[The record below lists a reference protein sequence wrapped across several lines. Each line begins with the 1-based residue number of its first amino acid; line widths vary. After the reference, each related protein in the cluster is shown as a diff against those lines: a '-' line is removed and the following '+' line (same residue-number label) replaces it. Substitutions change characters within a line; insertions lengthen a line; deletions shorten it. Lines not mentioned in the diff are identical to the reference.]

1 MNSRPFNVGQS
12 LNEAVA
18 LQRQGQ
24 LREAEKI
31 YSRVLKAVPDNFDAL
46 NLLGAVKL
54 QQGQIGEAQRLLSAA
69 VKANP
74 RAAGTWC
81 NLGQALHALKRAP
94 EALGCLDKA
103 RALAPDDLNIL
114 NQHANV
120 LITLARPEEA
130 LAEFQQ
136 VLARAPN
143 HVEARLNSGLARAM
157 LGFSEQA
164 LADFDAALQFA
175 PGHPGVHYNRG
186 VALIKLGRYAEAVE
200 ANGRA
205 LDIAPGYANAWL
217 NRGKA
222 LMQLNRIDEAIAGFA
237 KALAISKDFA
247 DAHFNNALA
256 LLTRG
261 DYARGFAEYEW
272 RWRRTGMPPQKS
284 RGKPLWL
291 GEYPLARK
299 TVLLHAEQG
308 LGDTIQFARY
318 VPLIA
323 ASGAKVVLEVQAELQ
338 ALLRRLDGASAVIAR
353 GETSPPFD
361 VHCPLGSLPLALRTE
376 LGTVP
381 AQIPYLSA
389 DEASLA
395 KWSARLEA
403 LPRPRIAVAWSGNP
417 GHDNDRNRS
426 IAFAR
431 LAPLFAAPASF
442 ISIQKDVRAEDAAP
456 LAAESRVT
464 QHRRRAGR
472 FQRHRGRPG
481 IMRSRHRRGYRRRAF
496 GRRYG
501 PSGLGARSLC
511 AGLALDARRR
521 DHTLVSDGAAVPAD
535 VARRLGRRHRAGGGS
550 TRTRPQRRLIASFHR
565 REPSRQINVDL
576 LGKQV
581 AGTAGRRPYSVRDR
595 LVAQPRAL
603 VEALIGPDVHEARH
617 RARHRSHG
625 GENRR
630 YGRAAGNGLAPEFDG
645 RRQAVGPEQISP
657 HLVARTE
664 HSRPQRGN
672 KIERD
677 EDIHRRGGDEFAD
690 AERISRLEQ
699 SEPGVKRWPDISG
712 LADQQNL
719 IDCADVGVPAC
730 QQGGVVG
737 ECLAQDR
744 ERLRVRAR
752 PHGDDRDVVVFGQ
765 ISLPFRLA

>member
-1 MNSRPFNVGQS
+1 MNSRPFNIGQS

-31 YSRVLKAVPDNFDAL
+31 YSRVLKAAPGNFDAL

-74 RAAGTWC
+74 GAAGAWC

-94 EALGCLDKA
+94 EALDCLDKA
-103 RALAPDDLNIL
+103 RALAPDDFSIL

-120 LITLARPEEA
+120 LITLARPADA

-157 LGFSEQA
+157 LGFQEQA

-175 PGHPGVHYNRG
+175 PRHPGVHYNRG
-186 VALIKLGRYAEAVE
+186 VALITLGRYAEAAE

-222 LMQLNRIDEAIAGFA
+222 LMQLNRFDEAIANFA
-237 KALAISKDFA
+237 EALEISKDFA

-272 RWRRTGMPPQKS
+272 RWRRTGMPAQKS

-308 LGDTIQFARY
+308 LGDTIQFVRY

-323 ASGAKVVLEVQAELQ
+323 ASGARVVLEVQGELQ
-338 ALLRRLDGASAVIAR
+338 ALMRRLDGAAAVIAR
-353 GETSPPFD
+353 GEASPPFD
-361 VHCPLGSLPLALRTE
+361 VHCPLGSLPLALHTE
-376 LGTVP
+376 PATVP

-389 DEASLA
+389 DEARLA
-395 KWSARLEA
+395 KWSARLDA
-403 LPRPRIAVAWSGNP
+403 LPRPRVAVAWAGNP

-431 LAPLFAAPASF
+431 LAPLFAVPASF
-442 ISIQKDVRAEDAAP
+442 ISIQRDVRGRGCGAAGRGNWRDP
-456 LAAESRVT
+456 
-464 QHRRRAGR
+464 HRRRAGR
-472 FQRHRGRPG
+472 LQRHRRRAGAV
-481 IMRSRHRRGYRRRAF
+481 RSRHRGGYRGGASRR
-496 GRRYG
+496 RHG
-501 PSGLGARSLC
+501 PSGVGARSFR

-521 DHTLVSDGAAVPAD
+521 NDAVVPDGSAVSADH
-535 VARRLGRRHRAGGGS
+535 ARRLGRRDRA
-550 TRTRPQRRLIASFHR
+550 
-565 REPSRQINVDL
+565 
-576 LGKQV
+576 
-581 AGTAGRRPYSVRDR
+581 
-595 LVAQPRAL
+595 
-603 VEALIGPDVHEARH
+603 
-617 RARHRSHG
+617 
-625 GENRR
+625 
-630 YGRAAGNGLAPEFDG
+630 
-645 RRQAVGPEQISP
+645 
-657 HLVARTE
+657 
-664 HSRPQRGN
+664 
-672 KIERD
+672 
-677 EDIHRRGGDEFAD
+677 RRGGTETVHSFIRQSRATCLAYVARRGAWVSTTIAILPRIQRACPHKLSSRWRNDFGRSANSRWAMRAARCASA
-690 AERISRLEQ
+690 AERS
-699 SEPGVKRWPDISG
+699 PMAGVKRERQCASG
-712 LADQQNL
+712 
-719 IDCADVGVPAC
+719 
-730 QQGGVVG
+730 
-737 ECLAQDR
+737 
-744 ERLRVRAR
+744 
-752 PHGDDRDVVVFGQ
+752 
-765 ISLPFRLA
+765 